1 MIENEYYRINLTR
14 SEMTDKMRED
24 IEAFKKKFELKYRI
38 IPYVSINSKKNY
50 VGELSMS
57 DLLDIV
63 NKRMQ
68 EIHEGTSA
76 GIRQATRRRPIVI
89 YRQVFCKIALSLGYG
104 ATVIGKFLNKN
115 HATVIHAVK
124 LVDNLIETGD
134 KHMTDCVN
142 DIYMQIEKYLSEKE
156 YEKVL

>member
-1 MIENEYYRINLTR
+1 MIENEYYRINLTK
-14 SEMTDKMRED
+14 SEMTDKMKED
-24 IEAFKKKFELKYRI
+24 IEAFKRKFELKYRI
-38 IPYVSINSKKNY
+38 TPYVSINSKKNFM
-50 VGELSMS
+50 GELSMS

-63 NKRMQ
+63 NKRM
-68 EIHEGTSA
+68 HYMHGGNLG
-76 GIRQATRRRPIVI
+76 GIIQATRRRPVVI

-104 ATVIGKFLNKN
+104 ASVVGKFLNKN

-134 KHMTDCVN
+134 KNMTDCVN
-142 DIYMQIEKYLSEKE
+142 DIYMEIEKYLFEKE